1 MCIQVWKSRRFIR
14 FARVTFSAAPT
25 VMQLRI
31 ETYTPSH
38 FKKKASLL
46 AGLDS
51 PEADPQV
58 STASPNAQSTVAYT
72 LAPVNIGGSRT
83 TLASASA
90 SGSSSP
96 HRRREQRREGAAQ
109 GAHQL
114 CSQRSSLRANQS
126 QRQGQSALRVLRHRV
141 GSATFV
147 RRVEFRST
155 VACVAV
161 GTLNSV
167 FYNATG
173 LLAIAHYALLP
184 PSVSRGVLLR
194 VCASGKLL
202 AHSLNLFVYALIIPS
217 FRTQL
222 WRTLTSGLRHFSRF
236 TCRRYRRSSLTD

>member
-96 HRRREQRREGAAQ
+96 RRRREQLREGAAQ

-126 QRQGQSALRVLRHRV
+126 QRQSRVLRHCV

-222 WRTLTSGLRHFSRF
+222 WRTLTSGLRHFPRF
-236 TCRRYRRSSLTD
+236 TCRRFRRSSLTD